1 MSANQT
7 MTGELPSEPV
17 AARRLKTT
25 RVPDD
30 AHAHVYDGWNR
41 RLAGY
46 VDATVLPHADD
57 DSQTGDRGKSGS
69 GLEQRPAG
77 VVRDVG
83 GVAVH
88 AGGAGGSGGLQS
100 WGAWMAA
107 QHAANLRFLRGLGGG
122 SFRASGGV
130 GTLATAGAAALS
142 GARSSLSAGWSSAAG
157 LAGLFGNAVFSVIRG
172 PLSSEGRRFAEISNT
187 SAYRAAGRGFGLLG
201 LDIVPDPARTAQ
213 VMRFVYLAR
222 VKSPVFQVKLWIH
235 NKLARIAGY
244 REVTA
249 DELLFQ
255 LENNA
260 TFLQGGAGNV
270 NNLYLRYG
278 DAGEEI
284 ARRYFGGKQF
294 VFGGVDTNTYLARIT
309 ADHELLHLG
318 QWMRNA
324 GARSFAHEVIPAFVG
339 SPSIFVPPTV
349 GALYL
354 GWRFAVVGGATAR
367 AWKNALE

>member
-1 MSANQT
+1 VDERMSANQT

-157 LAGLFGNAVFSVIRG
+157 LAGLFGNAVFSVSRNPQVQDLLDSGAIHEVTDYRAGVLSRPHTHHIASNKDASFRRKFQQLFQGAGMTLEHHLNKIPVIGHQG
-172 PLSSEGRRFAEISNT
+172 PHGVAYNLAIFDRLSTAVAPYTHGTTMYKWALRSELKRLAREINTPGSDLNLLVRFA
-187 SAYRAAGRGFGLLG
+187 G
-201 LDIVPDPARTAQ
+201 
-213 VMRFVYLAR
+213 
-222 VKSPVFQVKLWIH
+222 
-235 NKLARIAGY
+235 
-244 REVTA
+244 
-249 DELLFQ
+249 
-255 LENNA
+255 
-260 TFLQGGAGNV
+260 
-270 NNLYLRYG
+270 
-278 DAGEEI
+278 
-284 ARRYFGGKQF
+284 
-294 VFGGVDTNTYLARIT
+294 
-309 ADHELLHLG
+309 
-318 QWMRNA
+318 
-324 GARSFAHEVIPAFVG
+324 
-339 SPSIFVPPTV
+339 
-349 GALYL
+349 
-354 GWRFAVVGGATAR
+354 
-367 AWKNALE
+367 